1 MRLLSFFHSHRD
13 IAALRP
19 RLYRLAYAWCHDAG
33 LADDLVQDTLT
44 RAILHRSQLQEEQ
57 ALLGWM
63 IAIMKNVWYDHLRRS
78 RTHENIDDWA
88 EVIYCPGEAPDDACG
103 KGQLIDCLR
112 WAVSRLPM
120 GQRQVLTLIDLE
132 EMSYAE
138 TARFLGI
145 PVGTVMSRLARARS
159 ALKLSMASRQMK
171 RATPH
176 LRRVI

>member
-1 MRLLSFFHSHRD
+1 MGLLNFFQGHRD

-44 RAILHRSQLQEEQ
+44 RAMSRRVQLQEER
-57 ALLGWM
+57 ALLGWT
-63 IAIMKNVWYDHLRRS
+63 IAILKNVWFDHLRRS
-78 RTHENIDDWA
+78 RIHENIDDWA
-88 EVIYCPGEAPDDACG
+88 EVIYCPGDAPDEACG

-120 GQRQVLTLIDLE
+120 GQRQVLTLVDLE

-138 TARFLGI
+138 TARALDI

-159 ALKLSMASRQMK
+159 ALKVSMASRQMQ
-171 RATPH
+171 RTTPH

>member
-1 MRLLSFFHSHRD
+1 MGLLSFFQGHGD

-33 LADDLVQDTLT
+33 LADDLVQDTLA
-44 RAILHRSQLQEEQ
+44 RAMARRGQLQEQQ
-57 ALLGWM
+57 ALLAWM
-63 IAIMKNVWYDHLRRS
+63 IAILKNVWYDHLRS
-78 RTHENIDDWA
+78 RRAHENIDDWA

-103 KGQLIDCLR
+103 KGQLIDSLR
-112 WAVSRLPM
+112 VAVSRLPM
-120 GQRQVLTLIDLE
+120 GQRQVLTLVDLE

-138 TARFLGI
+138 TARILDI

-159 ALKLSMASRQMK
+159 ALKISMASRQVN
-171 RATPH
+171 RTTPH

>member
-1 MRLLSFFHSHRD
+1 MGLLSFFQCHGD

-19 RLYRLAYAWCHDAG
+19 RLYRIAYAWCHDAG
-33 LADDLVQDTLT
+33 LADDLVQDTLA
-44 RAILHRSQLQEEQ
+44 RAMARRAQLQEQQ

-63 IAIMKNVWYDHLRRS
+63 IAILKNVWYDHLRRS
-78 RTHENIDDWA
+78 RAHENIDDWA

-112 WAVSRLPM
+112 GAVSRLPM
-120 GQRQVLTLIDLE
+120 GQRQVLTLVDLE

-138 TARFLGI
+138 TARILDI
-145 PVGTVMSRLARARS
+145 PVGTVMSRLSRARS
-159 ALKLSMASRQMK
+159 ALKVSMASRQVN
-171 RATPH
+171 RTTPH